1 MKTLSLLSQF
11 IVVLVMVSCSG
22 NNHKSDAYGNFETVD
37 VLVAS
42 EMQGRL
48 VTFNIEEGQQV
59 KAGELVGL
67 IDTIQ
72 LSLKRDQLFAQRK
85 MSSTKF
91 QNIQSQ
97 IQVQED
103 QKKTILIEKRRLE
116 NLMKDNA
123 APQKQMDDING
134 KISVIE
140 SQIASIKT
148 QNSSVINEVEM
159 LDKQIAQV
167 SDQINRSKITNPID
181 GTVLEKYF
189 EAQEIVTPGKTLYK
203 VANIRKMILRA
214 YVSGAQLSQ
223 VKTGT
228 QVKVLIDESKDKM
241 RELTGTITWVSPQAE
256 FTPKIIQTKEERV
269 NLVYAVKIE
278 VPNDG
283 SLKIGMPGEV
293 KFN

>member
-1 MKTLSLLSQF
+1 MKALSLLSYL
-11 IVVLVMVSCSG
+11 IILLVIVSCSG

-37 VLVAS
+37 VMVAS

-48 VTFNIEEGQQV
+48 VTFNIEEGQNV
-59 KAGELVGL
+59 KGGALVGL
-67 IDTIQ
+67 VDTIQ
-72 LSLKRDQLFAQRK
+72 LSLKRGQLEAQRR

-103 QKKTILIEKRRLE
+103 QKQTLLVEKRRLE

-123 APQKQMDDING
+123 APQKQMDDVNG
-134 KISVIE
+134 KINVIE

-148 QNSSVINEVEM
+148 QNSAVINEVEM
-159 LDKQIAQV
+159 LDKQIAQIN
-167 SDQINRSKITNPID
+167 DQISRSKIINPID

-189 EAQEIVTPGKTLYK
+189 EPQEIVTPGKTLYK
-203 VANIRKMILRA
+203 VAEISKMTLRA
-214 YVSGAQLSQ
+214 YISGAQLSQ

-228 QVKVLIDESKDKM
+228 NVKVLIDESKDNM

-269 NLVYAVKIE
+269 NLVYAIKIE

-293 KFN
+293 EFN

>member
-1 MKTLSLLSQF
+1 MKALSILSQF
-11 IVVLVMVSCSG
+11 IIVLVIVSCSG

-48 VTFNIEEGQQV
+48 VAFNIEEGQQV
-59 KAGELVGL
+59 KAGEQVGL

-72 LSLKRDQLFAQRK
+72 LSLKRDQMVAQRK

-103 QKKTILIEKRRLE
+103 QKKTLLIEKRRLE

-123 APQKQMDDING
+123 ATQRQMDDING
-134 KISVIE
+134 KVSVIE

-148 QNSSVINEVEM
+148 QNSTVINEVEM

-167 SDQINRSKITNPID
+167 NDQINRSKIINPID

-189 EAQEIVTPGKTLYK
+189 EAQEIATPGKTLYK
-203 VANIRKMILRA
+203 VADISKMILRA
-214 YVSGAQLSQ
+214 YVSGAELSQ
-223 VKTGT
+223 VKIGT
-228 QVKVLIDESKDKM
+228 KVKVLIDESNDKM
-241 RELTGTITWVSPQAE
+241 RELTGTITWVSQQAE